1 MKNKNIIV
9 VVVLLMLVALA
20 IILCIYKNSDL
31 LTTKTTGE
39 ATTTGEVLSSF
50 DLSDYS
56 FELENYPYD
65 KNVGPVNTKEV
76 AIEKFNEIGNEE
88 YGYMYPF
95 GERPVYVAYDSKN
108 KCWLLQGTLK
118 DDNMLGSVPCALIHC
133 DGTVLALWI
142 P

>member
-1 MKNKNIIV
+1 MKNKIIMA
-9 VVVLLMLVALA
+9 VVL
-20 IILCIYKNSDL
+20 IILVVAAFVLCINKHSDL
-31 LTTKTTGE
+31 LTEKTTGE
-39 ATTTGEVLSSF
+39 STTTTEVISSF

-56 FELENYPYD
+56 FEIENYPYD
-65 KNVGPVNTKEV
+65 KNVGPVNAREV

-108 KCWLLQGTLK
+108 ECWLLQGTLA
-118 DDNMLGSVPCALIHC
+118 DETMDGTVPCALIHC